1 MPENPVIPAKGPCFL
16 LFLSQTSN
24 HEEQHGMTDYNSEFP
39 HIDLEQERKEI
50 LKAFKGLLRATK
62 TRNRESTKMI
72 RKAFDVAVEAHKDM
86 RRKSGEPYIYHPI
99 AVARICAEEMGLG
112 ATSVVCALL
121 HDTVEDTHITLED
134 VEDLFGAKVRRI
146 IDGLT
151 KIPEVFDENA
161 SIQAENFRKMI
172 LTISDDIRV
181 VLIKLADRLHNM
193 RTLGSMRA
201 DKQLKIASETK
212 FLYAPLAHRLGLYSI
227 KTELEDL
234 SFKYTEPD
242 VYQAI
247 ENSLKSTQDVRNRFI
262 RRFVH
267 PIREAL
273 LHEGYVFDIKARTKS
288 ISSIHRKMVTK
299 GIPFEEVYDLF
310 AVRIIVETPVELEKP
325 DCWRIYSIVTDFYQ
339 PSPERLR
346 DWISTPRANGYE
358 SLHTTVMSP
367 QGKWVEVQIRSKRM
381 DEIAEKGLA
390 AHYKYKENKNEDSK
404 FDRWVAEIR
413 ELIEN
418 PDVSAMD
425 FVNEFKLN
433 LFSDEI
439 YVFTPKGDLRVL
451 PTGAT
456 ILDFA
461 YDIHTAIGDKCIG
474 AKVNTKLMPLS
485 YQLQNGDQVEIITS
499 SKQKPNEEWL
509 RFVVSARAKQKIK
522 SSLNEE
528 RKSIALD
535 GKEILERKF
544 KQYNIRFQNENI
556 QFLEKFFKMPT
567 VTELYF
573 RIAKGKIDLTKLRE
587 IENVNGMLQLE
598 KKESAVP
605 KDKHELDVYPKINKK
620 EDTIIIGED
629 FKNIQYKLAK
639 CCSPIPGDAVFGFIT
654 INEGIKIHRNNC
666 PNAEHLMSKMA
677 YRCIKAR
684 WKSQELT
691 AHIASLRLVGI
702 DNVGIVN
709 KITAIISNQLNV
721 NMKSISFEAN
731 DGLFEGRIQV
741 MVYDR
746 EHLEQLIRN
755 FEMIEGVKRVERWD
769 IDTAE
774 ETIT

>member
-1 MPENPVIPAKGPCFL
+1 MDIT
-16 LFLSQTSN
+16 Q
-24 HEEQHGMTDYNSEFP
+24 
-39 HIDLEQERKEI
+39 IDLEKERKEI
-50 LKAFKGLLRATK
+50 LNAFKGLLRATK
-62 TRNRESTKMI
+62 NRTRENTKLI
-72 RKAFDVAVEAHKDM
+72 RKAFDVAVDAHKDM

-121 HDTVEDTHITLED
+121 HDTVEDTHITLQD
-134 VEDLFGAKVRRI
+134 VEDLFGEKPRRI

-193 RTLGSMRA
+193 RTLGSMA
-201 DKQLKIASETK
+201 PDKQLKIASETK

-227 KTELEDL
+227 KSELDDL
-234 SFKYTEPD
+234 AFKYTEPE
-242 VYQAI
+242 VYKNI
-247 ENSLKSTQDVRNRFI
+247 ESNLKSTQDVRNRFI
-262 RRFVH
+262 RRFTH

-273 LHEGYVFDIKARTKS
+273 FHEGYVFDVKVRTKS
-288 ISSIHRKMVTK
+288 ISSIWRKMQTK
-299 GIPFEEVYDLF
+299 EIPFEEVYDLF
-310 AVRIIVETPVELEKP
+310 AIRIIVDTPVELEKP

-390 AHYKYKENKNEDSK
+390 AHYKYKEDKSEDSK
-404 FDRWVAEIR
+404 FDRWIAEIR
-413 ELIEN
+413 ELMEN
-418 PDVSAMD
+418 PELSAMD
-425 FVNEFKLN
+425 FVNEFKMN

-439 YVFTPKGDLRVL
+439 YVFTPKGELRVL

-474 AKVNTKLMPLS
+474 AKVNTKLVPLS
-485 YQLQNGDQVEIITS
+485 YQLLNGDQVEIITS
-499 SKQKPNEEWL
+499 PKQKPSDEWL
-509 RFVVSARAKQKIK
+509 RFVTSARAKQKIK
-522 SSLNEE
+522 TSLNDE
-528 RKSIALD
+528 RKAIALD
-535 GKEILERKF
+535 GKEILERKL
-544 KQYNIRFQNENI
+544 KQFNIRFQLENI
-556 QFLEKFFKMPT
+556 QILEKFFGMPSS
-567 VTELYF
+567 TELYF
-573 RIAKGKIDLTKLRE
+573 RIAKGKIDLNKLRE
-587 IENVNGMLQLE
+587 IENVNGILQLE
-598 KKESAVP
+598 KKSTAP

-620 EDTIIIGED
+620 EDIIIIGED

-639 CCSPIPGDAVFGFIT
+639 CCNPIPGDAVFGFIT

-677 YRCIKAR
+677 YRCVKAK
-684 WKSQELT
+684 WKKEDLVSHL
-691 AHIASLRLVGI
+691 ASLRLIGI
-702 DNVGIVN
+702 DDVGIVN
-709 KITAIISNQLNV
+709 KITEIISNQHNV

-731 DGLFEGRIQV
+731 DGLFEGKIKV
-741 MVYDR
+741 LVYDR
-746 EHLEQLIRN
+746 EHLDLLTQK
-755 FEMIEGVKRVERWD
+755 FELIEGVKRVERWD
-769 IDTAE
+769 SE
-774 ETIT
+774 EEEEQPILN